1 MRVYV
6 DLEAWMGES
15 LEIHECLRGK
25 EFQIFSRIVGGIPP
39 IFLLPLV
46 VEVYVYVTHTA
57 IIRQMVSHC
66 HQPHHHCLLYLQDY
80 KLKFNCN
87 CNQPNPLTST
97 AAHRSYD
104 TSSTPTVRGNK
115 TSGCVQIRWWF
126 AGAKR
131 LLVARDTRIN
141 VRLAGSGRQMWWSMR
156 WVGVQG

>member
-6 DLEAWMGES
+6 DLEAQMGES
-15 LEIHECLRGK
+15 LEIHECLRGE
-25 EFQIFSRIVGGIPP
+25 EFQIFSWIVGGIPP

-66 HQPHHHCLLYLQDY
+66 HQLHHHCLLYLQDY

-115 TSGCVQIRWWF
+115 TSGCVRIR
-126 AGAKR
+126 
-131 LLVARDTRIN
+131 
-141 VRLAGSGRQMWWSMR
+141 
-156 WVGVQG
+156 